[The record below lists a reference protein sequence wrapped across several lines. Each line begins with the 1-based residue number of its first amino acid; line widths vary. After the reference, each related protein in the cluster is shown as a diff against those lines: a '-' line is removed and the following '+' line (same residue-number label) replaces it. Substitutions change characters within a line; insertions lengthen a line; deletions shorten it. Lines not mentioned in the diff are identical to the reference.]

1 MDGLSI
7 RNILRRWYISMLG
20 AVRTWGMKW
29 PPAATIFYTA
39 VVSLRIMHW
48 TTPRGH
54 AMQSSTPAGW
64 CPFRKFSS
72 TPTSPRTPCARTV
85 SPVATHVTQPVKAG
99 LRKYAARVVLWE
111 MKALDVGFFLVKISV
126 LLGPPAAKRCRMNGA
141 EWSSIAI
148 HKGFQMSVFCWDF
161 FYCKLHYYE

>member
-1 MDGLSI
+1 MGNEMAPRPRRYSTQQLSACVSCI
-7 RNILRRWYISMLG
+7 EQLQE
-20 AVRTWGMKW
+20 GMQCN
-29 PPAATIFYTA
+29 
-39 VVSLRIMHW
+39 
-48 TTPRGH
+48 

-148 HKGFQMSVFCWDF
+148 HKGFQMSVFC
-161 FYCKLHYYE
+161 